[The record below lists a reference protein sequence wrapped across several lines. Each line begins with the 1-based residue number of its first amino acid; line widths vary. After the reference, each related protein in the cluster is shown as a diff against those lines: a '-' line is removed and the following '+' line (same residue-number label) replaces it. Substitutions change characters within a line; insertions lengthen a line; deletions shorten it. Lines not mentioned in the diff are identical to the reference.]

1 MTGNI
6 GMDMGT
12 GPSCTAGG
20 CQQRSKWEFGDEENR
35 ETNEVLERLIL
46 VHHQVRSK
54 IYPTFPLGLEKD
66 SKIHGTMNIFSTLP
80 IT

>member
-1 MTGNI
+1 
-6 GMDMGT
+6 MDMGT

-20 CQQRSKWEFGDEENR
+20 CQQRNRQEFGDEENR

-54 IYPTFPLGLEKD
+54 IYPTL
-66 SKIHGTMNIFSTLP
+66 SH
-80 IT
+80 